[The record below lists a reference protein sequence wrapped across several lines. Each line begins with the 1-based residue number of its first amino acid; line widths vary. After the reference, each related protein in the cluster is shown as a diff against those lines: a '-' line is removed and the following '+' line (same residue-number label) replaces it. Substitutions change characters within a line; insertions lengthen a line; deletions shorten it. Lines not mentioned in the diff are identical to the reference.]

1 METIIVI
8 CLTVTATYLICGL
21 VFAIFFVVKGITVVD
36 EGARGTGIGFR
47 IIILPGA
54 TLLWP
59 LLLKKWLK
67 MRRQ

>member
-8 CLTVTATYLICGL
+8 CLLAAATYLVCGL
-21 VFAIFFVVKGITVVD
+21 VFAIFFIIKGITVID

-47 IIILPGA
+47 IIILPGVA
-54 TLLWP
+54 LLWP

>member
-8 CLTVTATYLICGL
+8 CLLVIATYLASGL
-21 VFAIFFVVKGITVVD
+21 VFAIFFVTKGVTVVD
-36 EGARGTGIGFR
+36 ENAKGTGIGFR
-47 IIILPGA
+47 IILLPGA

-67 MRRQ
+67 MRHP

>member
-8 CLTVTATYLICGL
+8 CLLVTATYLFCGL
-21 VFAIFFVVKGITVVD
+21 GFAIFFIIKGITVID
-36 EGARGTGIGFR
+36 EGARETGIGFR
-47 IIILPGA
+47 IIILPGV

-67 MRRQ
+67 MRR

>member
-8 CLTVTATYLICGL
+8 SLLVIATYLVCGL
-21 VFAIFFVVKGITVVD
+21 VFAIFFITKGITVID
-36 EGARGTGIGFR
+36 ESARGTGIGFR
-47 IIILPGA
+47 IIILPGV

-67 MRRQ
+67 MRQH